1 MDSITNTLTKAYSI
15 IEEGGQPLAPETI
28 CIQYIFLSPSHIE
41 AFHNNDLYLD
51 YIQNLVKERFN
62 VSFPEEK
69 SAFDQYFSDCIQLKE
84 QLESHGNFDREV
96 WLSYTTN
103 LLESLKTPYYSVYSF
118 TLLTLESC
126 FTDTQLFDKVQ
137 KAFYSVLIKSSEK
150 KQSII
155 RKIIEHAPVYKKY
168 PAVTESLLADILI
181 NTLALFGDEKEY
193 WLTSFIPLFEYS
205 NAILSPAQHTRSSK
219 WNTTSLLTTFFK
231 WEELFLKDHS
241 AKEFSSFSDYLS
253 GRTLYFYKHAGA
265 TFDTSLK
272 NATEKIP
279 SASVVRSDST
289 SSSMYSN
296 VAYGTN
302 YGANTVNIDIEG
314 TDTEDIVDNIENI
327 DIENTYVDSEFLNTF
342 AYNMTS
348 RIYHANPAIGRDQE
362 IADLELILISPK
374 KSPLLIGEAGVG
386 KTSIVEGLAYRL
398 QRGSVPDLLK
408 NKKIFKLTTTSLLS
422 GTKYVGEMEDRIKKL
437 AGELEAHPDVILFID
452 EIHTIV
458 GAGSTESSNNDISN
472 MLKPYIDRGDIKIIG
487 ATTREEYSHFLLP
500 DKALARRFY
509 PISVEEPD
517 EELTLSILNGSIP
530 SIEYET
536 KVKNTFSAD
545 RTEQILR
552 TLIAISAPENQLDH
566 QLTKRPELP
575 LTLLEMAFSYAA
587 LSGKTVLSQEDIE
600 QAVRHSNHLRK
611 EIRANFSFIL

>member
-1 MDSITNTLTKAYSI
+1 MDFITNTLAKAYSI

-28 CIQYIFLSPSHIE
+28 CIQYIFLSPSHIA
-41 AFHNNDLYLD
+41 AFHNDELYLD
-51 YIQNLVKERFN
+51 YIRNLVKERFN

-84 QLESHGNFDREV
+84 QLESHGNFDKDV
-96 WLSYTTN
+96 WLSYTTS

-126 FTDTQLFDKVQ
+126 FIDTQLFDKVQ
-137 KAFYSVLIKSSEK
+137 KSFYSVLIKSSEK

-155 RKIIEHAPVYKKY
+155 RKIIEHAPVYKQYLCIK
-168 PAVTESLLADILI
+168 ESLLADILI

-193 WLTSFIPLFEYS
+193 WLASFVRLFEV
-205 NAILSPAQHTRSSK
+205 NHAIHSQSPHTGNGK
-219 WNTTSLLTTFFK
+219 WNTASLLTTFFE
-231 WEELFLKDHS
+231 WEERFLEDHS
-241 AKEFSSFSDYLS
+241 SEDFSSFSDYLS
-253 GRTLYFYKHAGA
+253 GRTLYFYNHAKTA
-265 TFDTSLK
+265 DNTSQENVTK
-272 NATEKIP
+272 KA
-279 SASVVRSDST
+279 DST
-289 SSSMYSN
+289 SVIHPGSMDSAILSN
-296 VAYGTN
+296 AVYGTN
-302 YGANTVNIDIEG
+302 IVDIDIA
-314 TDTEDIVDNIENI
+314 
-327 DIENTYVDSEFLNTF
+327 NTYVDSEFLNTF

-348 RIYHANPAIGRDQE
+348 RLYHANPAIGRDQE

-398 QRGSVPDLLK
+398 QRGFAPDLLK

-487 ATTREEYSHFLLP
+487 ATTREEYTHFLLP

-517 EELTLSILNGSIP
+517 EELTLSILSGSIP

-536 KVKNTFSAD
+536 KVKNTFSAAT
-545 RTEQILR
+545 TEQILR
-552 TLIAISAPENQLDH
+552 TLIAVSTPENQPDNLP
-566 QLTKRPELP
+566 TKRPELP

-587 LSGKTVLSQEDIE
+587 LSGRTALSSEDIE
-600 QAVRHSNHLRK
+600 QAVHHSNRLRK
-611 EIRANFSFIL
+611 EIRTNFSCIL